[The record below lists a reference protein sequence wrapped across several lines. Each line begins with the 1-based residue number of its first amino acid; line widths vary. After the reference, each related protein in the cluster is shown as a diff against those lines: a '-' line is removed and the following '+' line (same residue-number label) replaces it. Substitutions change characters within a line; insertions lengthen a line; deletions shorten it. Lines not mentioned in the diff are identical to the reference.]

1 MKEQLKAQPCP
12 ITYQGTTYPTLKEF
26 AVAHNLSYSK
36 VLSYHRKGKTAE
48 EIVEHCQFSDSSKKK
63 GLPPETAK
71 RCPVVYNGVE

>member
-48 EIVEHCQFSDSSKKK
+48 EIVEH
-63 GLPPETAK
+63 
-71 RCPVVYNGVE
+71 